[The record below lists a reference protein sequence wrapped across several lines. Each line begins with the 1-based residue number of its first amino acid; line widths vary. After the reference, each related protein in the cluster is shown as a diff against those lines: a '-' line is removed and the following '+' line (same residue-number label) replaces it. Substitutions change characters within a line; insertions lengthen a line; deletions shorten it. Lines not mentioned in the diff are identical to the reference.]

1 MARNVAAPG
10 LSTAIEE
17 DARAAFQSDTGGFM
31 VNWPY
36 VYGAVLAGVDDGSVD
51 QSVADDIGWARCPRV
66 DEGTESAPP
75 LGGINIGIG
84 AFSDHPDE
92 AVDAVNCI
100 TSQESQTA
108 YMLGEGNPAAKAAV
122 FDDPEIV
129 EKFPMADLIRTSIDE
144 ATPRPQSPYYPD
156 ISAATVREF
165 HPPASVD
172 PDSTPGRG
180 RRPDRERAPG
190 PPAAVR

>member
-1 MARNVAAPG
+1 
-10 LSTAIEE
+10 
-17 DARAAFQSDTGGFM
+17 M

-36 VYGAVLAGVDDGSVD
+36 VYGAVLAGVEDGSLD
-51 QSVADDIGWARCPRV
+51 QAVVDDIGWARVPRGRRGRR
-66 DEGTESAPP
+66 ERAPP
-75 LGGINIGIG
+75 LGGINLGIG

-108 YMLGEGNPAAKAAV
+108 YMLVEGNPAAKAAV
-122 FDDPEIV
+122 YDDPEV
-129 EKFPMADLIRTSIDE
+129 RRDVPDGGPHPESIDE

-172 PDSTPGRG
+172 PDSTPGQA
-180 RRPDRERAPG
+180 DDLI
-190 PPAAVR
+190 VDVLQDQQLL